1 MKAEYVAK
9 TLDEGILTTDLNQH
23 HSYTLESDK
32 INVYKLIARFL
43 PFCNVLP
50 KEEIFN
56 LIESKDLQKINSV
69 NTTGGYVVTLTGLI
83 IKEQRKSKNS
93 SVLRTDLI
101 VFSITE
107 KGKLNQ
113 NKK

>member
-1 MKAEYVAK
+1 VPQEK
-9 TLDEGILTTDLNQH
+9 
-23 HSYTLESDK
+23 
-32 INVYKLIARFL
+32 
-43 PFCNVLP
+43 
-50 KEEIFN
+50 IFN
-56 LIESKDLQKINSV
+56 LIESKDLQKIKNV
-69 NTTGGYVVTLTGLI
+69 NTIGGYVVTLTSLI
-83 IKEQRKSKNS
+83 IKVQRKSKNS